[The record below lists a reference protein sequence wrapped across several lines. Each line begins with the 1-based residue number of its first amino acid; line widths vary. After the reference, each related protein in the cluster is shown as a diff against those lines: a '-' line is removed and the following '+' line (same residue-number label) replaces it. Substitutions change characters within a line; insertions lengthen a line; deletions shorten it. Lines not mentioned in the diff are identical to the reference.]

1 MDPCVNQAWRNDTSS
16 FGYKMLQKMGW
27 SEGKGLGKKED
38 GRVENIKVLRR
49 TDTRGVGQEV
59 NLTGAAGWDAHSQGF
74 NSLLSQLSK
83 SADDGKA
90 ATKKEKK
97 KKSKDGKKEKKP
109 KATKD
114 PDRPRP
120 VRRLNRVVSRSRMLK
135 QKDISQY
142 SAADMAAILGVSAA
156 PGSARAAETAPAAAS
171 AGSASADDDAS
182 RRAKAEKKLRKQA
195 KAEKKRK
202 AEAVAD
208 ADVDSS
214 PPAKTKKAK
223 KRAKS

>member
-74 NSLLSQLSK
+74 NSLLTQLSK

-208 ADVDSS
+208 ADADSS